1 MPYEDKSELP
11 QMVRDYLPEDLQEIY
26 IEGYNQAYEEYTEDR
41 GGEAG
46 REAVAH
52 RQGMEAVERDYT
64 YIEEEGKWYPK
75 GEEPT
80 GEEEEEDKGII
91 DQVKDLL

>member
-1 MPYEDKSELP
+1 MRYEKTSELP
-11 QMVRDYLPEDLQEIY
+11 DMVRDYLTEDLQEIY
-26 IEGYNQAYEEYTEDR
+26 MKAYNEVYENYTEDR

-80 GEEEEEDKGII
+80 GEEEEADKGII

>member
-1 MPYEDKSELP
+1 MEA
-11 QMVRDYLPEDLQEIY
+11 
-26 IEGYNQAYEEYTEDR
+26 YNEAYEEYTEDQ

-52 RQGMEAVERDYT
+52 RQGMEAVERDHT
-64 YIEEEGKWYPK
+64 YVEEEGKWYPK
-75 GEEPT
+75 GELHE
-80 GEEEEEDKGII
+80 GEEEEADKGII